1 MMHPMKRTISVLKFI
16 GLIGL
21 VAASFSFAMFQ
32 GGFVSWF
39 LFGSFLPIAFY
50 SILLN
55 FYPIKRI
62 SVKRVLDKTE
72 YVNGEMVSVKIHI
85 TLPYRIPLVY
95 LFIKDEVSERSGGR
109 PFSGTTVLFP
119 LFSKERT
126 YTYHHDL
133 LPRGEYTFH
142 KIRIQMGDLLGLTRK
157 EVVVE
162 QLEKIIVYPAYI
174 EMKYDPFKTLF
185 ESGMTAAKDVAQ
197 RDSTMAISTRTYQ
210 SGDRFS
216 WIHWKQTARKNEIMT
231 KEFEQ
236 RQSQDVLLIL
246 DRTPSPSFELAVKF
260 TASIVRSAV
269 KAGTNIGLLSYGAE
283 RQYFPVQGGEAQ
295 LRTLNYHLATVNDD
309 LNHDFHKI
317 LETEIFLKKPGQTMI
332 FLVCQLRKEVI
343 EKITDLCT
351 RNNEIGIFL
360 IKSRLE
366 KVKPEEAALL
376 EYAKGKGLNAKV
388 VRESDFTKAFER

>member
-1 MMHPMKRTISVLKFI
+1 MMHPIKGKISALKII

-21 VAASFSFAMFQ
+21 VAVSFCFAMFQ

-62 SVKRVLDKTE
+62 AIKRVFDKKE
-72 YVNGEMVSVKIHI
+72 YIDGEKVSVKIHI
-85 TLPYRIPLVY
+85 HLPYRIPLAY
-95 LFIKDEVSERSGGR
+95 LFIKDEVSKRPRGG
-109 PFSGTTVLFP
+109 PFSGQTVLFP
-119 LFSKERT
+119 LFSKERM
-126 YTYHHDL
+126 YTYDHDSL
-133 LPRGEYTFH
+133 SRGEYSFH
-142 KIRIQMGDLLGLTRK
+142 RIRIQMGDLLGLFRK
-157 EVVVE
+157 DVVIE
-162 QLEKIIVYPAYI
+162 QLEKIIVFPAYF
-174 EMKYDPFKTLF
+174 EMNNHPLKTLF
-185 ESGMTAAKDVAQ
+185 ESGVTLAKDIAH
-197 RDSTMAISTRTYQ
+197 RDSTMAISTRAYQ

>member
-62 SVKRVLDKTE
+62 SIKRVLDKTE
-72 YVNGEMVSVKIHI
+72 YVYGEIVSVKIHI
-85 TLPYRIPLVY
+85 NLPYRIPLGY

-109 PFSGTTVLFP
+109 PFSGTVLFP

-133 LPRGEYTFH
+133 LPRGEYTFCR
-142 KIRIQMGDLLGLTRK
+142 IRIQMGDLFGLTRK
-157 EVVVE
+157 ELVIE
-162 QLEKIIVYPAYI
+162 QLEKIVVYPAYI

-185 ESGMTAAKDVAQ
+185 ESGMTAAKDLTQ

-246 DRTPSPSFELAVKF
+246 DRTPSPSFELAVKL

-269 KAGTNIGLLSYGAE
+269 KAGTNIGLLSYGVE
-283 RQYFPVQGGEAQ
+283 RQYFPVQGGETQ
-295 LRTLNYHLATVNDD
+295 LRILNYHLATVNDD
-309 LNHDFHKI
+309 LNHDFHTI

-332 FLVCQLRKEVI
+332 FLVSQLRKEVM
-343 EKITDLCT
+343 EKITDLYT

>member
-1 MMHPMKRTISVLKFI
+1 MMHLMKRTNSVLKFI

-55 FYPIKRI
+55 FYPITRI
-62 SVKRVLDKTE
+62 DIKRVLDKTE

-95 LFIKDEVSERSGGR
+95 LFIKDEVSERSGSR

-126 YTYHHDL
+126 FTYHHNL

-185 ESGMTAAKDVAQ
+185 ESGMTAAKDLAQ

-216 WIHWKQTARKNEIMT
+216 WIHWKQTARKNELMT

-236 RQSQDVLLIL
+236 WQSQDVLLIL
-246 DRTPSPSFELAVKF
+246 VCTPSSSFELAVKV
-260 TASIVRSAV
+260 TSSIVRSAV
-269 KAGTNIGLLSYGAE
+269 KAGTKIGLLSLGME

-295 LRTLNYHLATVNDD
+295 LRTLNEHLATVNDD
-309 LNHDFHKI
+309 LHHDFHK
-317 LETEIFLKKPGQTMI
+317 LLATEIFLKKFGQTLI
-332 FLVCQLRKEVI
+332 FLVSQLRKEDM
-343 EKITDLCT
+343 EKIADIYK

-366 KVKPEEAALL
+366 KVKPEEATLL
-376 EYAKGKGLNAKV
+376 AYATGKGMKVKV
-388 VRESDFTKAFER
+388 VHESDFTRAFER